1 MRERNKTTNIGL
13 TADEGKRIRP
23 LMKEKSRICRGC
35 PASECTGCTYPE
47 ARDLLNELDDIT
59 EAE

>member
-1 MRERNKTTNIGL
+1 MRERKKTTNTGL

-23 LMKEKSRICRGC
+23 LMKEKPGICRGC

-47 ARDLLNELDDIT
+47 ARELLNELDDIT